1 MRLGKTP
8 RLLGRDGQNGNALR
22 FIVHAA
28 AMGRLAGDELFL
40 PQILQRPLQGLRL
53 KLCAQRGFLRG
64 TAERLQRLEYGLRRR
79 IAPAVVPCG
88 VLRKGIAVT
97 RLKPDAC
104 R

>member
-40 PQILQRPLQGLRL
+40 PQVLQRPLNL
-53 KLCAQRGFLRG
+53 K
-64 TAERLQRLEYGLRRR
+64 EE
-79 IAPAVVPCG
+79 
-88 VLRKGIAVT
+88 
-97 RLKPDAC
+97 D
-104 R
+104 